1 MQRQCQVRFTK
12 SLNFII
18 VHSTNDFNGNES
30 CSWFNQLEIKYV
42 CYVQSHVHCFIVFT
56 QICLKNTIAKIIWVR
71 LILHIIKFAKK
82 KTKTAFSTEFK
93 WKIWSDERQRSP
105 YWAKVFEQCNLM
117 WNLWKNIP
125 PSVTYRKRISEYANT
140 SESILTI
147 SKSVGRIEW
156 ACCCCFIWEHIHACD
171 HQ

>member
-82 KTKTAFSTEFK
+82 KQKLPSRLNSNERYEATSDSDHHTEQKFSSSATLCEIYE
-93 WKIWSDERQRSP
+93 KIFHLAWPTVS
-105 YWAKVFEQCNLM
+105 VFLNMPTHRNRYSL
-117 WNLWKNIP
+117 
-125 PSVTYRKRISEYANT
+125 
-140 SESILTI
+140 
-147 SKSVGRIEW
+147 
-156 ACCCCFIWEHIHACD
+156 
-171 HQ
+171 